1 MNLISLVATIVYYAL
16 NVFVVFMW
24 ARLIIDLI
32 RGVRPDWRPRS
43 VLLVLLNVVY
53 AVTDPPM
60 RAVRKVVKPIR
71 TGAIAFDLSWTIVL
85 LAAIIGMYVALA
97 IA

>member
-1 MNLISLVATIVYYAL
+1 MNVISLVATIVYYAL

-43 VLLVLLNVVY
+43 ILLVLLNVVY

-71 TGAIAFDLSWTIVL
+71 AGAIAFDLSWTIVL

>member
-1 MNLISLVATIVYYAL
+1 
-16 NVFVVFMW
+16 
-24 ARLIIDLI
+24 
-32 RGVRPDWRPRS
+32 
-43 VLLVLLNVVY
+43 VLLNVVY